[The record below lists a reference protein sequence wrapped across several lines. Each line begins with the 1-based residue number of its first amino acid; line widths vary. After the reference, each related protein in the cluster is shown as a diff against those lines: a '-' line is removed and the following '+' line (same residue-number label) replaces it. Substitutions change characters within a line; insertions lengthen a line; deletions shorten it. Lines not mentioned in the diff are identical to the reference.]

1 MKIRLCPASKAL
13 VTEGIGL
20 AFQADAVVQ
29 RFQGGTGQR
38 FQGGTGQ
45 RFQGGTGQPFQGG
58 TGQPFQGEGGRL
70 FPIDLTLGARQVQ
83 RCQVEVEQRYL
94 VDNLTSGCD
103 PPVVSRYRGVLL
115 LT

>member
-45 RFQGGTGQPFQGG
+45 RFQGG

>member
-45 RFQGGTGQPFQGG
+45 R
-58 TGQPFQGEGGRL
+58 FQGEGGRL